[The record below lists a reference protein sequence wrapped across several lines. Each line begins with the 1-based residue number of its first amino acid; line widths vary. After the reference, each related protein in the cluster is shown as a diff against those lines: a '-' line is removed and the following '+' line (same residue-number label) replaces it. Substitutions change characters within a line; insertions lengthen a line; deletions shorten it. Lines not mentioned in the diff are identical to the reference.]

1 MLRAPALSRTEAVLA
16 TLAGLLVVAMIIELN
31 RQAAAESLLAM
42 VTALLVVLGWLAWMV
57 RVRVLRRAGR
67 RRDEAIQEALDGL
80 AETTLVL
87 DRAATVL
94 DASEATAAI
103 FGYRAQ
109 DLVGMGLDSIAHP
122 DDRADILAVVGPM
135 VNRPRSRAWRIR
147 HREGHWVSIEV
158 VAAPRTDGPLAG
170 HTALAIHDVTKWM
183 ELEAQ
188 LTRQAF
194 HDPLTGLPNRAL
206 YIDRLEHAL
215 GRRRRV
221 TKGTAVLFI
230 DLDDFKNVNDS
241 LGHAEGD
248 LLIAQVGERL
258 AETIR
263 PEDTAARLGG
273 DEFALLLVDVDESQA
288 AAVATRVLQSLDRP
302 FRLTERSL
310 RMGGSV
316 GVAHSW
322 AGLRSATDMLRAA
335 DLAMYE
341 AKGGGKGQY
350 RVFVAAM
357 HEVANE
363 RLQMS
368 ADLRG
373 AIDRAEFTLHYQP
386 CVNLPDRTLSSMEA
400 LVRWNHPERGL
411 VPPGEFIAL
420 AESTGL
426 IIPLGDFVLREACR
440 QARAWQLARPDLPP
454 LPVNVNLSGVQLEHP
469 GIVATV
475 SLALEDSELP
485 PELLTL
491 EITESVMA
499 RETESTL
506 RRLRQ
511 LKGLGV
517 GLAIDDFGT
526 GYSGLSYLRRFPV
539 DLVKIDKSFIDGIAE
554 DPSQLAFARA
564 IVQLAHTLKTRTVA
578 EGVEHESQVKRLTS
592 IGCDQGQ
599 GFHFSRPMDAVAATE
614 YVVGH
619 TTISFWVGLVGD
631 ELEVIKAVVSDFEAA
646 NPEIRVNV
654 EGDVGDERI
663 LAAMRIGRG
672 PNVVSTSESVN
683 VAAYWADGGLL
694 DLVPWMA
701 RDRVDPGQFLAPTNA
716 YTSSGGKRWSL
727 PMLADS
733 YGLYYDRSRFAAAGI
748 TEPPRTVDELTEYAK
763 RLTERDPDGSLRVV
777 GFFPLLGF
785 YENFVA
791 NFGHMFGAKWTDD
804 AGRSTLGSHP
814 GWSTMLR
821 WQKELVDWYG
831 YEDLVRFQAE
841 VGIEFS
847 KDNAFHT
854 GRLAMMID
862 GPWRVA
868 MLASGAPHV
877 EYGTAPV
884 PVDGKHPE
892 LYGSGYVNGSII
904 GIPVDADHKA
914 ESWKLVK
921 YLATDVGALTKL
933 SNGLRNVPSTAA
945 SLASRGLTPDEHFA
959 VFLDIAGN
967 PRSSTTPS
975 TALGMQYQ
983 TVFATFLDEWQSG
996 AASDLLAGLRA
1007 VDRQIDAL
1015 LEQATRDERRP
1026 TEARPRRTKLRS
1038 IA

>member
-1 MLRAPALSRTEAVLA
+1 MAALLVLA
-16 TLAGLLVVAMIIELN
+16 MLIAAGRSAAAETELGLVAALLLVV
-31 RQAAAESLLAM
+31 
-42 VTALLVVLGWLAWMV
+42 GWLTWMAGTHV
-57 RVRVLRRAGR
+57 RRRAGR
-67 RRDEAIQEALDGL
+67 ARDNAVGEALEGVS
-80 AETTLVL
+80 AITLVL
-87 DRAATVL
+87 DHGGVVL
-94 DASEATAAI
+94 DASPGSAAI
-103 FGYRAQ
+103 FGYRPEE
-109 DLVGMGLDSIAHP
+109 LVGIALDTLADP
-122 DDRADILAVVGPM
+122 DDRVDILDVAGPSER
-135 VNRPRSRAWRIR
+135 RPRSRAWRIR
-147 HREGHWVSIEV
+147 GRDGRWISVEV
-158 VAAPRTDGPLAG
+158 TVAPRVHGSLAG
-170 HTALAIHDVTKWM
+170 HTAITLHDVTKWM
-183 ELEAQ
+183 ALEEQ

-206 YIDRLEHAL
+206 YIDRLEHSL
-215 GRRRRV
+215 GKRRRV

-230 DLDDFKNVNDS
+230 DLDDFKTVNDS

-248 LLIAQVGERL
+248 ILIAQVGERL

-273 DEFALLLVDVDESQA
+273 DEFALLLDDVDESQA
-288 AAVATRVLQSLDRP
+288 AAVATRVLESLDRP
-302 FRLTERSL
+302 FQLTERSV

-322 AGLRSATDMLRAA
+322 SGLRSATDMLRAA

-341 AKGGGKGQY
+341 AKGSGKGQY
-350 RVFVAAM
+350 RVFEPSMHQAA
-357 HEVANE
+357 ND

-373 AIDRAEFTLHYQP
+373 AIDRGEFILYYQP
-386 CVNLPDRTLSSMEA
+386 CLDLPERTLASMEA

-411 VPPGEFIAL
+411 VPPSDFIPL

-426 IIPLGDFVLREACR
+426 IIPLGEFVLREACR

-475 SLALEDSELP
+475 SLALEDTELP

-491 EITESVMA
+491 EITESVMS

-511 LKGLGV
+511 LKGLGIR
-517 GLAIDDFGT
+517 LAIDDFGT

-539 DLVKIDKSFIDGIAE
+539 DLVKIDKSFIDGIAD
-554 DPSQLAFARA
+554 DPSQLEFARA
-564 IVQLAHTLKTRTVA
+564 IVQLAHTLKTKTVA
-578 EGVEHESQVKRLTS
+578 EGVEEEAQVKRLNS

-599 GFHFSRPMDAVAATE
+599 GYHFARPMPALEATE

-619 TTISFWVGLVGD
+619 TTISLWVGLADD
-631 ELEVIKAVVSDFEAA
+631 ELEVLKSVVLDFEQL
-646 NPEIRVNV
+646 NPDIRVNV
-654 EGDVGDERI
+654 LGDVGDERI
-663 LAAMRIGRG
+663 LAAMRAGRG

-694 DLVPWMA
+694 DLAPWMM

-727 PMLADS
+727 PMLADA
-733 YGLYYDRSRFAAAGI
+733 YGLYYDRPRFAAAGI
-748 TEPPRTVDELTEYAK
+748 TEPPRTIAELTEYAK
-763 RLTERDPDGSLRVV
+763 RLTERNPDGSLRVV

-791 NFGHMFGAKWTDD
+791 NFGHMFGAKWMTED
-804 AGRSTLGSHP
+804 GRSSLGSQP
-814 GWSTMLR
+814 AWSAMLR
-821 WQKELVDWYG
+821 WQKDLVDWYG
-831 YEDLVRFQAE
+831 YEDLLKFQAE
-841 VGIEFS
+841 VGLEFTPE
-847 KDNAFHT
+847 NAFQT
-854 GRLAMMID
+854 GRLAMVID

-868 MLASGAPHV
+868 MLASQAPDV

-884 PVDGKHPE
+884 PVDDAQPE

-904 GIPVDADHKA
+904 GIPVESGHKA

-921 YLATDVGALTKL
+921 YLATDVGALAKL

-945 SLASRGLTPDEHFA
+945 SLASTELTPDEHFA
-959 VFLDIAGN
+959 VFLEVAGH
-967 PRSSTTPS
+967 PLSSTTPS

-983 TVFATFLDEWQSG
+983 TIFATFLDEWQSG

-1015 LEQATRDERRP
+1015 LEQATRKPRSVEGGPRRP
-1026 TEARPRRTKLRS
+1026 AVGS
-1038 IA
+1038 IAS

>member
-1 MLRAPALSRTEAVLA
+1 MLRLPHLGRTQLVLGVLA
-16 TLAGLLVVAMIIELN
+16 SLLVLAMLIEAD
-31 RQAAAESLLAM
+31 REAAAETPLGLIAALLA
-42 VTALLVVLGWLAWMV
+42 VAGWLAWIA
-57 RVRVLRRAGR
+57 RAHIRRRAGR
-67 RRDEAIQEALDGL
+67 ARENAIGAALDRL
-80 AETTLVL
+80 SPTTLVL
-87 DRAATVL
+87 DHTGMVL
-94 DASEATAAI
+94 DVSPATAAM
-103 FGYRAQ
+103 FGYRP
-109 DLVGMGLDSIAHP
+109 DELIGKGLDTIADP
-122 DDRADILAVVGPM
+122 DDRADIMEVAGP
-135 VNRPRSRAWRIR
+135 VEGDPRSRAWRIR
-147 HREGHWVSIEV
+147 HRDGRWVSVEV
-158 VAAPRTDGPLAG
+158 VAAPRLGGAMAG
-170 HTALAIHDVTKWM
+170 HTALEIHDVSKWM
-183 ELEAQ
+183 KLEEQ

-194 HDPLTGLPNRAL
+194 HDPLTGLPNRTL

-221 TKGTAVLFI
+221 TKGTAVVFV

-258 AETIR
+258 AETVR

-288 AAVATRVLQSLDRP
+288 AAVATRVLESLDRP

-322 AGLRSATDMLRAA
+322 SGLRTATDMLRAA

-341 AKGGGKGQY
+341 AKGSGKGHY
-350 RVFVAAM
+350 RVFEPSMHQAA
-357 HEVANE
+357 ND

-373 AIDRAEFTLHYQP
+373 ALDRSEFTLHYQP
-386 CVNLPDRTLSSMEA
+386 CVTLPDRTLASMEA

-411 VPPGEFIAL
+411 VPPGEFITL

-426 IIPLGDFVLREACR
+426 IIPLGEFVLREACR

-511 LKGLGV
+511 LKGLGI

-539 DLVKIDKSFIDGIAE
+539 DLVKIDKSFIDGIAD

-578 EGVEHESQVKRLTS
+578 EGVEEEGQVERLSS

-599 GFHFSRPMDAVAATE
+599 GFLFARPMDAIEATE

-619 TTISFWVGLVGD
+619 TTISLWVGLGGE
-631 ELEVIKAVVSDFEAA
+631 ELEVLEGVIDDFEAA

-654 EGDVGDERI
+654 VGEVGDEQI
-663 LAAMRIGRG
+663 LAAMREGRG

-683 VAAYWADGGLL
+683 VAAYWSDGGLL
-694 DLVPWMA
+694 DLAPWMV
-701 RDRVDPGQFLAPTNA
+701 RDRVDPGQFLAPTNS
-716 YTSSGGKRWSL
+716 YTSSRGKRWSL
-727 PMLADS
+727 PMLADA
-733 YGLYYDRSRFAAAGI
+733 YGLFYDRARFAAAGI
-748 TEPPRTVDELTEYAK
+748 TEPPRTIAELTEYAK
-763 RLTERDPDGSLRVV
+763 RLTQRNPDGSLRVV
-777 GFFPLLGF
+777 GFLPLLGF

-791 NFGHMFGAKWTDD
+791 NFGHMFGAQWTNAD
-804 AGRSTLGSHP
+804 GRSTLGSHP
-814 GWSTMLR
+814 AWSAMLR
-821 WQKELVDWYG
+821 WQKDLVDWYG
-831 YEDLVRFQAE
+831 YEHLVQFQAQ
-841 VGIEFS
+841 VGVEFS
-847 KDNAFHT
+847 PENAFQT

-862 GPWRVA
+862 GGWRVA
-868 MLASGAPHV
+868 MLASQAPEV
-877 EYGTAPV
+877 DYGTAPV
-884 PVDGKHPE
+884 PVDGAQPD

-904 GIPVDADHKA
+904 GIPVESGHKL

-921 YLATDVGALTKL
+921 YLATDVGALARL

-945 SLASRGLTPDEHFA
+945 SLASPELTPDAHFA
-959 VFLDIAGN
+959 VFLDIAGH

-983 TVFATFLDEWQSG
+983 TIFATFLDEWQSG

-1015 LEQATRDERRP
+1015 LEQRTREPRPAEAAARRP
-1026 TEARPRRTKLRS
+1026 KVSAAS
-1038 IA
+1038 